1 MACIGR
7 DLEGHQ
13 VPTLLPQDALSAARF
28 LVYLEEMFV
37 IGGQSDWRI
46 LEVFSNLGDS
56 MIL

>member
-13 VPTLLPQDALSAARF
+13 VPTPLPQEGLPAAR
-28 LVYLEEMFV
+28 LLAYLKEMFV